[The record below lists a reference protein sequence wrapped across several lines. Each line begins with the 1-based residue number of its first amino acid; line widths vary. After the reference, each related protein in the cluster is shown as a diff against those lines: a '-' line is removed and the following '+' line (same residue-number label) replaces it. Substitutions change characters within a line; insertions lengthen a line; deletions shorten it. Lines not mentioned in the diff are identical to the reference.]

1 MKPLI
6 TERAASGCHGLGTAV
21 EDPQMNLVTALVFLY
36 PSLDTYVDQLSHP
49 TKTAITFSKSD
60 GASIASA
67 ITVSGATSETEGLE
81 AELEYLQ
88 TRFPNSEDRFG
99 KLITTKDR
107 TYEEFDIVTS
117 NGKTQTVYFDVS
129 EFIGR

>member
-1 MKPLI
+1 VRSLI
-6 TERAASGCHGLGTAV
+6 TEPAARGCHGSGTAAK
-21 EDPQMNLVTALVFLY
+21 DPQMNLVTALVFLY

-49 TKTAITFSKSD
+49 PKTAITFSNSD

-67 ITVSGATSETEGLE
+67 ITVSGATSETEGLQ
-81 AELEYLQ
+81 AELDYLQ
-88 TRFPNSEDRFG
+88 TRFPNSADRFG
-99 KLITTKDR
+99 KLSTTKDR
-107 TYEEFDIVTS
+107 TYEEFDILTS

>member
-1 MKPLI
+1 M
-6 TERAASGCHGLGTAV
+6 
-21 EDPQMNLVTALVFLY
+21 DLVTALVFLY
-36 PSLDTYVDQLSHP
+36 PSVDSYVDDLSHWR
-49 TKTAITFSKSD
+49 KAGVTFSNSD

-81 AELEYLQ
+81 AELEYLRN
-88 TRFPNSEDRFG
+88 RFPNATDRPG
-99 KLITTKDR
+99 KLITTETR

-117 NGKTQTVYFDVS
+117 NGKTQTVYFNVS

>member
-1 MKPLI
+1 
-6 TERAASGCHGLGTAV
+6 
-21 EDPQMNLVTALVFLY
+21 MNLVTALVFLY

-49 TKTAITFSKSD
+49 PKTTITFSKSD
-60 GASIASA
+60 GASVASA

-88 TRFPNSEDRFG
+88 TRFPSSEDRFG

-107 TYEEFDIVTS
+107 TYEEFDIVAS